1 MTSSSRWKK
10 YIGLAGILFLFPLL
24 WWLMFAR
31 NAVHHFDTAMYFSA
45 AHPEGIK
52 TAEYILPAFE
62 FTDHNGKPF
71 SSKELE
77 GKTWMAVFMN
87 TGEEML
93 PRITQRLLLA
103 NFPLRSELDV
113 HLVIFSTN
121 HQADSLKAIQNYIS
135 EVTKGM
141 YPQEIAKWHYLRAE
155 NDSVMNAF
163 FQNAFFIKDLKEEA
177 RFRLVDQ
184 KGYIRGLYGNTE
196 YHVQNMVED
205 VRIVK
210 KQYDVEQYQGKNHI
224 EKVGN

>member
-31 NAVHHFDTAMYFSA
+31 NAVHHFNTAPYFSE
-45 AHPEGIK
+45 AHPQGTEKG
-52 TAEYILPAFE
+52 EYVLPPFE
-62 FTDHNGKPF
+62 FTDQNGQVF

-77 GKTWMAVFMN
+77 GKTWMAAFMN

-113 HLVIFSTN
+113 HLVLFSTD
-121 HQADSLKAIQNYIS
+121 HKADSLKAISNYIN

-155 NDSVMNAF
+155 NDSVMQAFLQKAF
-163 FQNAFFIKDLKEEA
+163 FVKNLAEEA

-196 YHVQNMVED
+196 YHVQSMVED